1 MTVTLE
7 IYRDYAELYGVDAA
21 ALPAPQAGESVL
33 EYIVRAGL
41 GKEEDIL
48 SVVNGVSKP
57 VSYILRDGDA
67 LKIYPLAASG

>member
-1 MTVTLE
+1 MTVTIE
-7 IYRDYAELYGVDAA
+7 IYRDYAELYGIATA
-21 ALPAPQAGESVL
+21 GLPAPRAGERVL

-48 SVVNGVSKP
+48 AVVNGVSKP
-57 VSYILRDGDA
+57 ASYIIRDGDE

>member
-1 MTVTLE
+1 MTISIE
-7 IYRDYAELYGVDAA
+7 IYQDYAKLYNIDAA
-21 ALPAPQAGESVL
+21 TLSAPLAGESVL

-48 SVVNGVSKP
+48 TVVNGVSKP
-57 VSYILRDGDA
+57 VSYILKDGDV